1 MMGAWPG
8 AGLTIHLRMER
19 LFIGFFSCV
28 LLLSKQNISRVQ
40 HFYCVYVHNTIDKD
54 FFYVPDFTL
63 VLVVSIAGP
72 PGRLEKTAPVLHDFL
87 EMDIVF

>member
-8 AGLTIHLRMER
+8 AGLNIHHRMER
-19 LFIGFFSCV
+19 LFIAFFSCV

-40 HFYCVYVHNTIDKD
+40 HFYCVYVHNTKDKRL
-54 FFYVPDFTL
+54 FFVPNFTW

-72 PGRLEKTAPVLHDFL
+72 HGLPEKTATVLHGFL